1 MKPITNFDIA
11 ELLTP
16 YLDQMP
22 EHYTHVTLNL
32 GQGGIIAELSNP
44 PKNTDITRTQADRL
58 LRSLAHLVNV
68 PVEGVKKLEFAI
80 AGAGNLSPEFHVT
93 MRPVR
98 KPSEKV
104 KSLRVVKVDDSE
116 EGQVLGQ
123 DVVAYPL
130 TTSALIVVKPTGKQ
144 QDAILA
150 IQSLQKQL
158 AELNERATVV
168 ALSPDDV
175 IENYRFEEVT
185 TR

>member
-16 YLDQMP
+16 YLHEMP
-22 EHYTHVTLNL
+22 QHYTHVTLNI
-32 GQGGIIAELSNP
+32 GQGGVIAELSNP
-44 PKNTDITRTQADRL
+44 PKNTEITRTQADRL

-80 AGAGNLSPEFHVT
+80 AGGGNLTPEFIVT

-104 KSLRVVKVDDSE
+104 HTLRVVKVDEVE
-116 EGQVLGQ
+116 EGEVLGQ
-123 DVVAYPL
+123 DVTAYPL
-130 TTSALIVVKPTGKQ
+130 PDSALIVVKPTGKQ
-144 QDAILA
+144 QDVILA

-175 IENYRFEEVT
+175 IENYRFEEVV